1 VGFCFFSHFAPVITA
16 QQNWDNHTRYLMSL
30 PSFLFGRFVRLFLF
44 CFWVFLVCAA
54 VGVILL
60 VIFALQRGSFK
71 EEFKLQ
77 PGLPHNNFTCV
88 CVWYSRGLLLIG
100 MFFSHPIGLA
110 GSPSKHKV

>member
-30 PSFLFGRFVRLFLF
+30 PSFLFGRFVRLFLC

-88 CVWYSRGLLLIG
+88 VQPWIIINWNV
-100 MFFSHPIGLA
+100 FQ
-110 GSPSKHKV
+110 PSYWVGWFPV